1 MQSPGAQLQSCPI
14 NFSLTHFQHSQ
25 TPQHVPFLFLFP
37 LPRPYTKQSDL
48 LYLRVNKNTCTI
60 APGPTPSI
68 QSTLSVLILHV
79 PVKQILPIL
88 QDPFY
93 CHFLPEAFSVP
104 HNYLFDFSQHLYL
117 FSIIALYYSYYIILF
132 YMTVNYIMLLT
143 LLNQLWGLSSNLCH
157 QRSANTCYIG
167 LNFNE
172 NSGTR
177 RLSQLSCQK
186 WLMIFRLWKLW
197 FLKATEDTK
206 VI

>member
-60 APGPTPSI
+60 APGPTPST

-104 HNYLFDFSQHLYL
+104 HNYLFDFLCLPSLLCLRGGEMNYTLSLKRETKLFIIQTLNSLYQFPLLIHHLCL
-117 FSIIALYYSYYIILF
+117 KGDNSLLVWPTLSLISCCWRE
-132 YMTVNYIMLLT
+132 LLT
-143 LLNQLWGLSSNLCH
+143 
-157 QRSANTCYIG
+157 
-167 LNFNE
+167 
-172 NSGTR
+172 
-177 RLSQLSCQK
+177 
-186 WLMIFRLWKLW
+186 IF
-197 FLKATEDTK
+197 
-206 VI
+206 